1 MNRHGSLNHVFRLV
15 WRHASNR
22 WIPVAETTRARGKRA
37 TRLLIAAT
45 LPLTASI
52 VTAAP
57 LGGQVVMGEVTIST
71 SGTTTTIR
79 QASQAL
85 SLNWKSFNIATR
97 ETVDFVQPSVTSIA
111 VNRIFDVNGTQIL
124 GHLSAN
130 GQVYLINPNGILFGK
145 GAQVDVG
152 GLVAST
158 LELSNPAL
166 GGSTQTFDGS
176 GTGSIVNSGTI
187 SAGSGGYV
195 ALLANTV
202 SNHGTIT
209 AQLGSVA
216 LGAASAA
223 TLTFAGNRL
232 VHMQVDRSVLNSLA
246 ENSGVIRADGGQ
258 VLMTAGAHDA
268 LLASVVNNTGV
279 IEARAVENRGGSIT
293 LMGGPSGQVI
303 VDGTLDVSSANG
315 EGGVIVA
322 TGETVLVGDNAN
334 ATAAGAT
341 GGGSIAIGGGWEG
354 GGGIAQ
360 ATAVYV
366 SKTAT
371 LDASATERGNGGEVV
386 VRSNVIDPDSATRSY
401 GTLLAR
407 GAGAGGSGGRI
418 ETSGHWLDVNGI
430 VADASAPSG
439 AAGEWLLDPYNVTI
453 DSATS
458 GNTYTPP
465 NFSPSSSDSTILASA
480 ISTALSG
487 GSNVTITTGSSGGSL
502 GDITVGTAITKT
514 AGATTTLTL
523 QAADS
528 IIIQQP
534 ITNTSSVG
542 SLNVNLWADNDSGT
556 HDGVGVVILNNSIT
570 TNGGAIAFGTNTLQS
585 INGVSTLVGGDV
597 YVGGA
602 SAVNLSTG
610 GGAIN
615 FYGQLIIADGGGFS
629 LNSANGNVKFGGFV
643 DSGDTYAYVASA
655 SISWTA
661 AMSAAKSGLGANAG
675 DVYLA
680 TITSRLE
687 NSVAGASASYRASWL
702 GAKRVTGIGTDAV
715 WRWVTGPEGLQ
726 NSGQGLQFFTQNGSA
741 NTNGSGGSAI
751 GSSYTNWNSGEP
763 NNSSGTGL
771 SAGRSVEY
779 VMQFVGSQGQW
790 NDLAP
795 TSASVLGYVTET
807 NLTPSSLTV
816 NAGTG
821 TVTFASAIGSNK
833 SLSTL
838 SVSATTIALP
848 SPATVNT
855 TGAQTF
861 TGQVTVGGSN
871 VDVLTVS
878 ANNLVTTYGSGLP
891 ALTTSYSGFVN
902 SDTVASLTSPAS
914 ESTTA
919 TAQPNA
925 GSYPITPSGV
935 IDPNYYILYN
945 PGTLIVNLATLT
957 ITASSATKTYRAANP
972 GLTVSNS
979 GFQYSDTASILTT
992 LATAS
997 TTATTASNAGT
1008 YPTTA
1013 AGAVTSSSNYTIA
1026 YVPGTLTVNP
1036 APLTVSGIAGTGRAY
1051 NGLTSDTLT
1060 GTGVLAGL
1068 QNSETLTLGNAST
1081 GTLASANVGS
1091 EGVTT
1096 ALTLVN
1102 GTGLASNYSLTQPT
1116 LANVTITAATLTVT
1130 GLAGTGR
1137 AYNGLTSDTLTGTG
1151 VLAGLQNSETLT
1163 LGNASTGTL
1172 ASANVG
1178 SEGVTTALTLVDG
1191 TGLASNYA
1199 LTQPTLANVTITA
1212 APLTVS
1218 GLAGTDRNYN
1228 GSTVDTLTGTGVL
1241 SGLVGS
1247 ETLTLVNAVSGTLA
1261 SANAGTEAVTTA
1273 ITLGN
1278 GTGGGLAG
1286 NYILTQPSLGSVNI
1300 AQAPLTVSG
1309 TVTVDKAY
1317 DRTTIATL
1325 TSGSLI
1331 GVFSGDTVTLT
1342 QAGSFASRDVGTAI
1356 PVTAA
1361 DALGGTAAP
1370 NYVLTQPTGL
1380 VANITPKELG
1390 LSLSGNPTRVYD
1402 GTTIFG
1408 FTGYTTTLSGVISGD
1423 AVNIGA
1429 GSVTGYGDKN
1439 VGADKTVTFAGF
1451 ALSGSNAAD
1460 YQLVSGAVAST
1471 ASITP
1476 ATIGAVTGISANSKV
1491 YDGGTG
1497 ATLNSGSAVFTGEI
1511 VGDNLTVAADT
1522 GSFASKNVATGVA
1535 VSITGITL
1543 GGTDAANYI
1552 LGNTTAGS
1560 SANITQL
1567 ASVVWIGP
1575 ATGGSWSNPANWAG
1589 GAIPD
1594 LANVANVVVPAADTV
1609 MFDSSVAGP
1618 VNLSNLSSGGLNLTG
1633 GTLNVASAL
1642 NLTNYAQT
1650 GGTLGG
1656 PGSFT
1661 VIGAFSQT
1669 AGQINTG
1676 PGSVTIDQSAG
1687 NLSFANI
1694 AGGAV
1699 NLASASGSVTLGTLA
1714 ATGNLAVTASGG
1726 AIMQAA
1732 GAALAVSGT
1741 TTLQAS
1747 AAGVPASIIL
1757 TNASNTFA
1765 QAVSASG
1772 AAISLTDAG
1781 PLTLGKVDATGNL
1794 ILASAG
1800 ALDLGTS
1807 TVGGNVAVNSGNG
1820 NVTQHGPLA
1829 VTGTTAIVAGTGSID
1844 LGNAG
1849 NTLAQAVSASGS
1861 EISLTDAG
1869 PLTLGTIG
1877 ATGNLTLASTGA
1889 LNLGASTVGGNL
1901 AITSGNGNVSQVTAL
1916 RVSGTTHID
1925 AGTGTIQL
1933 NDSGNALNGKLT
1945 ATGSD
1950 VSVAGQNTTPA
1961 ANGAPEASA
1970 LVATNVSQL
1979 ETSILASA
1987 IGTQPGE
1994 LSRLSW
2000 YSYEAPYSGSAAP
2013 TYSADGSAVNVTMT
2027 VGVNGPALRI
2037 VNGGV
2042 RLPSDAVRD
2051 NE

>member
-1 MNRHGSLNHVFRLV
+1 V
-15 WRHASNR
+15 
-22 WIPVAETTRARGKRA
+22 
-37 TRLLIAAT
+37 
-45 LPLTASI
+45 
-52 VTAAP
+52 
-57 LGGQVVMGEVTIST
+57 
-71 SGTTTTIR
+71 
-79 QASQAL
+79 
-85 SLNWKSFNIATR
+85 
-97 ETVDFVQPSVTSIA
+97 
-111 VNRIFDVNGTQIL
+111 
-124 GHLSAN
+124 
-130 GQVYLINPNGILFGK
+130 
-145 GAQVDVG
+145 
-152 GLVAST
+152 
-158 LELSNPAL
+158 
-166 GGSTQTFDGS
+166 
-176 GTGSIVNSGTI
+176 
-187 SAGSGGYV
+187 
-195 ALLANTV
+195 
-202 SNHGTIT
+202 TIT
-209 AQLGSVA
+209 A
-216 LGAASAA
+216 
-223 TLTFAGNRL
+223 
-232 VHMQVDRSVLNSLA
+232 
-246 ENSGVIRADGGQ
+246 
-258 VLMTAGAHDA
+258 
-268 LLASVVNNTGV
+268 
-279 IEARAVENRGGSIT
+279 
-293 LMGGPSGQVI
+293 
-303 VDGTLDVSSANG
+303 
-315 EGGVIVA
+315 
-322 TGETVLVGDNAN
+322 
-334 ATAAGAT
+334 
-341 GGGSIAIGGGWEG
+341 
-354 GGGIAQ
+354 
-360 ATAVYV
+360 
-366 SKTAT
+366 
-371 LDASATERGNGGEVV
+371 
-386 VRSNVIDPDSATRSY
+386 
-401 GTLLAR
+401 
-407 GAGAGGSGGRI
+407 
-418 ETSGHWLDVNGI
+418 
-430 VADASAPSG
+430 
-439 AAGEWLLDPYNVTI
+439 
-453 DSATS
+453 
-458 GNTYTPP
+458 
-465 NFSPSSSDSTILASA
+465 
-480 ISTALSG
+480 
-487 GSNVTITTGSSGGSL
+487 
-502 GDITVGTAITKT
+502 
-514 AGATTTLTL
+514 
-523 QAADS
+523 
-528 IIIQQP
+528 
-534 ITNTSSVG
+534 
-542 SLNVNLWADNDSGT
+542 
-556 HDGVGVVILNNSIT
+556 
-570 TNGGAIAFGTNTLQS
+570 
-585 INGVSTLVGGDV
+585 
-597 YVGGA
+597 
-602 SAVNLSTG
+602 
-610 GGAIN
+610 
-615 FYGQLIIADGGGFS
+615 
-629 LNSANGNVKFGGFV
+629 
-643 DSGDTYAYVASA
+643 
-655 SISWTA
+655 
-661 AMSAAKSGLGANAG
+661 
-675 DVYLA
+675 
-680 TITSRLE
+680 
-687 NSVAGASASYRASWL
+687 
-702 GAKRVTGIGTDAV
+702 
-715 WRWVTGPEGLQ
+715 
-726 NSGQGLQFFTQNGSA
+726 
-741 NTNGSGGSAI
+741 
-751 GSSYTNWNSGEP
+751 
-763 NNSSGTGL
+763 
-771 SAGRSVEY
+771 
-779 VMQFVGSQGQW
+779 
-790 NDLAP
+790 
-795 TSASVLGYVTET
+795 
-807 NLTPSSLTV
+807 
-816 NAGTG
+816 
-821 TVTFASAIGSNK
+821 
-833 SLSTL
+833 
-838 SVSATTIALP
+838 
-848 SPATVNT
+848 
-855 TGAQTF
+855 
-861 TGQVTVGGSN
+861 
-871 VDVLTVS
+871 
-878 ANNLVTTYGSGLP
+878 
-891 ALTTSYSGFVN
+891 
-902 SDTVASLTSPAS
+902 
-914 ESTTA
+914 
-919 TAQPNA
+919 
-925 GSYPITPSGV
+925 
-935 IDPNYYILYN
+935 
-945 PGTLIVNLATLT
+945 
-957 ITASSATKTYRAANP
+957 
-972 GLTVSNS
+972 
-979 GFQYSDTASILTT
+979 
-992 LATAS
+992 
-997 TTATTASNAGT
+997 
-1008 YPTTA
+1008 
-1013 AGAVTSSSNYTIA
+1013 
-1026 YVPGTLTVNP
+1026 
-1036 APLTVSGIAGTGRAY
+1036 APLTVSGLAGTDRNY
-1051 NGLTSDTLT
+1051 NGSTVDTLT
-1060 GTGVLAGL
+1060 GTGVLSGL
-1068 QNSETLTLGNAST
+1068 VGSETLTLGNAST
-1081 GTLASANVGS
+1081 GTLASANAGT
-1091 EGVTT
+1091 EAVTT
-1096 ALTLVN
+1096 AITLGN
-1102 GTGLASNYSLTQPT
+1102 GTGGGLAGNYTLAQPT
-1116 LANVTITAATLTVT
+1116 LAAVTITAAPLTVS
-1130 GLAGTGR
+1130 GLAGTDR
-1137 AYNGLTSDTLTGTG
+1137 NYNGSTVDTLTGTG
-1151 VLAGLQNSETLT
+1151 VLSGVVGSETLT
-1163 LGNASTGTL
+1163 LVNAVSGTL

-1901 AITSGNGNVSQVTAL
+1901 AITSGNGNVSQVRAL